1 MWRKLR
7 RRTFAPSRPAVYPDQ
22 IGLVIFTFLALAVGI
37 YAAARWLL

>member
-22 IGLVIFTFLALAVGI
+22 VGLVIFTVIALGIGI
-37 YAAARWLL
+37 YAVFRFLL